1 MGLRLA
7 QFLALI
13 ALVVGLREL
22 YSWRQGTQ
30 QPKWVRSLDPIRFC
44 PLPQGQEVWVL
55 LPPHLPSTQA
65 DWVLMELFWQQENVR
80 WRLVRGTEKP
90 RRFVLL
96 APGVAL
102 PGVKPICQREGW
114 TLGWAGR

>member
-1 MGLRLA
+1 MGPRLA
-7 QFLALI
+7 QFLATM
-13 ALVVGLREL
+13 ALVVGFREL

-30 QPKWVRSLDPIRFC
+30 QPKWVRALDPIHFC
-44 PLPQGQEVWVL
+44 PLPQGQEVRVL
-55 LPPHLPSTQA
+55 LPPHLSNAQA

-80 WRLVRGTEKP
+80 WRLVREKP
-90 RRFVLL
+90 RGFVLL

-102 PGVKPICQREGW
+102 PGVKPFCQREGW